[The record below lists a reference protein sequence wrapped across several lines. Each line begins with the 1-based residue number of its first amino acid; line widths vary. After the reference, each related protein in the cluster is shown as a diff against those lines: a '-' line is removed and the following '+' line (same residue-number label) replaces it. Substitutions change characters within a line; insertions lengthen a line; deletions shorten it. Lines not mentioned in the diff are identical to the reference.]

1 MKPDKRLISFS
12 PSRQSGAALVVGLV
26 VLVLLTLLGIAAMRT
41 SALEERM
48 AGNLRESNIAFQ
60 SAEGA
65 LREAIASDLPA
76 KPYDGTKTGFTQ
88 VINKF
93 QDASSKPISEFS
105 YWTGYDWIT
114 KAEGATQ
121 GLGINQQPRYVVET
135 MRANVTLHEGGA
147 QAIRLYRVTAVS
159 RGATDRSE
167 VIVQGAIIRED

>member
-1 MKPDKRLISFS
+1 MKPDRRSIPFS

-65 LREAIASDLPA
+65 LREAIASNLPA
-76 KPYDGTKTGFTQ
+76 KPYDGTKKGFTQ

-105 YWTGYDWIT
+105 YWTGYDWTT
-114 KAEGATQ
+114 KAEGAVQ
-121 GLGINQQPRYVVET
+121 GLGISQQPRYVVET
-135 MRANVTLHEGGA
+135 SKAPGVWQTEDPIKR
-147 QAIRLYRVTAVS
+147 IYRVTAIS

-167 VIVQGAIIRED
+167 VIVQGAILRED

>member
-1 MKPDKRLISFS
+1 MKPDRRSTPFS

-65 LREAIASDLPA
+65 LREAIASNLPA
-76 KPYDGTKTGFTQ
+76 KPYDGTKKGFTQ

-105 YWTGYDWIT
+105 YWTGYDWAT
-114 KAEGATQ
+114 QAEGAVQ
-121 GLGINQQPRYVVET
+121 GLGISQQPRYVVET
-135 MRANVTLHEGGA
+135 MRAPVHIVEGA
-147 QAIRLYRVTAVS
+147 QPITRLYRITAIS

-167 VIVQGAIIRED
+167 VIVQGAILRED